1 MNADIKILLILLCF
15 GLHHLLRKIFGS
27 SAAKCCA
34 VFCVHQ
40 LVANFSHEME
50 MNGNR
55 WLPGTVGNKYISKT
69 V

>member
-27 SAAKCCA
+27 SAA
-34 VFCVHQ
+34 VHQ

-55 WLPGTVGNKYISKT
+55 WLPGTVGKKYISKT